1 MTVRWVVT
9 LHVWGPDRTAVEAR
23 MRAMAHGIGAELMSV
38 QSAVSA
44 QLEEEEQQ
52 ARDRAHH
59 QEEEEQDW

>member
-1 MTVRWVVT
+1 
-9 LHVWGPDRTAVEAR
+9 
-23 MRAMAHGIGAELMSV
+23 MRAMAHGVGAELMSV